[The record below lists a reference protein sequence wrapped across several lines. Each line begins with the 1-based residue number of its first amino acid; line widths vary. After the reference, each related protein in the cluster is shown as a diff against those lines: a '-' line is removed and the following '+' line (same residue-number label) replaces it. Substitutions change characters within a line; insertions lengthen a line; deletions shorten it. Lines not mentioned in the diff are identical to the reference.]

1 MAFFNFNQ
9 FPDVVSRFFFSFPVS
24 YNKRKHTM
32 LLNFDCWILEKRILS
47 SGQIGVAFIRQCMAF
62 DMPVSL
68 NIDTLL
74 RRCLNKHTGAPPPPP
89 KKKKRK
95 KKRLIEK
102 YITTA
107 TTVQFQY
114 CLIIRTWHVGSFLIT
129 SSSQLLQKQWDDGLC
144 HSVYLN
150 SITSNEC
157 GSLLF
162 HLFFFFRSFK
172 ISFLL
177 PL

>member
-68 NIDTLL
+68 NIDSLL
-74 RRCLNKHTGAPPPPP
+74 RRCLNKHTCDPPPPP
-89 KKKKRK
+89 KKKKK
-95 KKRLIEK
+95 EK
-102 YITTA
+102 EKTNWKVHY
-107 TTVQFQY
+107 Y
-114 CLIIRTWHVGSFLIT
+114 CYNGAIPVLFDYPNLACWIIFDHIVVPVASKAMRW
-129 SSSQLLQKQWDDGLC
+129 WA
-144 HSVYLN
+144 
-150 SITSNEC
+150 
-157 GSLLF
+157 
-162 HLFFFFRSFK
+162 
-172 ISFLL
+172 L
-177 PL
+177 P